1 MNYFSHFVLTER
13 KIVFKIFII
22 LGFLIS
28 WSSLATNISD
38 ITTIVSTNKISL
50 TLLVNF
56 LRSIAVVI
64 YFLSILFFYILFYK
78 KINFEIKNK
87 IFYLLFFL
95 YFLLQIPGLLLTDN
109 SLNNIYYIISSLNII
124 LILNLALDFF
134 DKSEIKLFSYI
145 SFFFLFSIFFVFF
158 IKDLHTFL
166 FYKGSFYS
174 NFSDT
179 AFVLNK
185 LSPRSSGMSRTAI
198 LLLLFFTMF
207 AYNLKKKYFR
217 YIIILFFSTIVFL
230 YQSRTSLGLLFGVVI
245 LEIFFM
251 QKYNFKS
258 ILKKL
263 SFFLIIPFI
272 IFTSITLIKSS
283 ILLNKMINE
292 KMIFLDF
299 CSPILNHKIQHYLYD
314 KAVINNCWNVNDL
327 LPDVIIIK
335 SSTSP
340 VETIKSKLSHTH
352 EISEIRHKL
361 IRNKQINFSS
371 NRFDDW
377 SAIINLF
384 ANNKNISFLLF
395 GAGSQADRFLI
406 DQTASNGLIY
416 ALVSSGSVGLAFL
429 ILSLI
434 LLLFKVFFLVSSN
447 KNLLLKNS
455 QYTYIIIILV
465 LLARSTLETSFA
477 VFGID
482 FMLLITSVAI
492 IQKKTSDN

>member
-230 YQSRTSLGLLFGVVI
+230 YQSRTSLGLLFGVV
-245 LEIFFM
+245 FF
-251 QKYNFKS
+251 
-258 ILKKL
+258 
-263 SFFLIIPFI
+263 
-272 IFTSITLIKSS
+272 
-283 ILLNKMINE
+283 
-292 KMIFLDF
+292 
-299 CSPILNHKIQHYLYD
+299 
-314 KAVINNCWNVNDL
+314 
-327 LPDVIIIK
+327 
-335 SSTSP
+335 
-340 VETIKSKLSHTH
+340 
-352 EISEIRHKL
+352 
-361 IRNKQINFSS
+361 
-371 NRFDDW
+371 
-377 SAIINLF
+377 
-384 ANNKNISFLLF
+384 
-395 GAGSQADRFLI
+395 
-406 DQTASNGLIY
+406 
-416 ALVSSGSVGLAFL
+416 
-429 ILSLI
+429 
-434 LLLFKVFFLVSSN
+434 
-447 KNLLLKNS
+447 
-455 QYTYIIIILV
+455 
-465 LLARSTLETSFA
+465 
-477 VFGID
+477 
-482 FMLLITSVAI
+482 
-492 IQKKTSDN
+492 